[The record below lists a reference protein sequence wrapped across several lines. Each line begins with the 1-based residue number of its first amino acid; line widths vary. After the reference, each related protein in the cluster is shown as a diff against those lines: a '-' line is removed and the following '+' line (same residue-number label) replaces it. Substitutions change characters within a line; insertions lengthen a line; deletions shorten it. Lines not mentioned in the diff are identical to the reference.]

1 MEEKEESTVASL
13 SHARAAVRQ
22 DCRMVGVATAV
33 TVTVTVTVIVTVAD
47 TAATTT
53 ITVAVTSQ

>member
-33 TVTVTVTVIVTVAD
+33 TVTVTVIVTVAD